1 MGGGGGRAHAGAE
14 HPAPQAP
21 LNDSY
26 RNLCSAFYR
35 DVGAY
40 RALLE
45 SPGCL
50 RWDSA
55 FHILGGYG
63 ENRGD
68 KREGRGRGDGSG
80 GGGCASGTGGAGRV
94 QGTGAVWER
103 GGAEPLL
110 LPSPGLQD
118 GVLTVSQDIALA
130 KGVELE
136 VTEYYTYL
144 HPDPSTLPEPQ

>member
-55 FHILGGYG
+55 FHIFGGYG

-80 GGGCASGTGGAGRV
+80 GGAGVRQERVVLGGCGARRRCGNVGEQSPCCCRP
-94 QGTGAVWER
+94 QGCRTAC
-103 GGAEPLL
+103 
-110 LPSPGLQD
+110 
-118 GVLTVSQDIALA
+118 
-130 KGVELE
+130 
-136 VTEYYTYL
+136 
-144 HPDPSTLPEPQ
+144 

>member
-55 FHILGGYG
+55 FHIFGGYG
-63 ENRGD
+63 DNRGA
-68 KREGRGRGDGSG
+68 REGRGRGDGSG
-80 GGGCASGTGGAGRV
+80 GGAGVRQERVVLGGCGARRRCGNVGEQSPCCCRP
-94 QGTGAVWER
+94 QGCRTAC
-103 GGAEPLL
+103 
-110 LPSPGLQD
+110 
-118 GVLTVSQDIALA
+118 
-130 KGVELE
+130 
-136 VTEYYTYL
+136 
-144 HPDPSTLPEPQ
+144 